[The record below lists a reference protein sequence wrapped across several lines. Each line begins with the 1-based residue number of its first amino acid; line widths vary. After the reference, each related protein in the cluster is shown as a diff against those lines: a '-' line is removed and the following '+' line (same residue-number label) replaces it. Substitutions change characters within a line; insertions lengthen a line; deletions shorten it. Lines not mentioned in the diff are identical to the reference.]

1 MSTVIQTK
9 TPWQLINP
17 PKEALVEEFVGKP
30 LTALR
35 TPAIVLD
42 KAIFA
47 QNCAKMHQNAKDW
60 GANFRAHLKTHKT
73 VEGSILQLVSDVDK
87 TDAVIVSTMMEAWEV
102 VRGGLIA
109 NGTIK
114 DLLYGLPVGFNKID
128 DLSALQAEMSK
139 YGGVVRIFIDHL
151 DQVRFLEEYEK
162 KQPNPKKW
170 SAFIKVDGG
179 QKRAGI
185 PVEPESFKAF
195 MKTVFA
201 SPVISVYGFY
211 SHAGD
216 SYGSTSLEQATS
228 YLTGEVRLANDAA
241 ALGLEVLAESPN
253 KAAHQ
258 QPFIL
263 SVGSTP
269 AAHSASAAARAHL
282 TSVLH
287 GKLELHAGNYPLL
300 DLQQLH
306 TTLIDRSRISQ
317 RVLAQVISY
326 YPGRGSD
333 GLDEAMCD
341 AGAIAMSKDV
351 GRIPGFG
358 EILGKSWKLG
368 RISQEHG
375 TLVQLPSQPGS
386 DAKLQVGDIIEI
398 VGQHA
403 CLIAAGHPWYYIVD
417 SSVEGGSDK
426 VVDIWIPWKGW

>member
-1 MSTVIQTK
+1 
-9 TPWQLINP
+9 
-17 PKEALVEEFVGKP
+17 
-30 LTALR
+30 
-35 TPAIVLD
+35 
-42 KAIFA
+42 
-47 QNCAKMHQNAKDW
+47 MHQNAKDW

-73 VEGSILQLVSDVDK
+73 VEGSVLQLVSDVDK

-114 DLLYGLPVGFNKID
+114 DLLYGLPVGFNKVD
-128 DLSALQAEMSK
+128 DLSALQDEMSK

-162 KQPNPKKW
+162 KQQNPKKW

-179 QKRAGI
+179 QKCRRAGI

-241 ALGLEVLAESPN
+241 ALGLEVLADSPN
-253 KAAHQ
+253 KEAHN
-258 QPFIL
+258 QPFVL

-269 AAHSASAAARAHL
+269 AAHSASAAARAQL
-282 TSVLH
+282 TSSLH

-326 YPGRGSD
+326 YPGRGND

-341 AGAIAMSKDV
+341 AGAIAMSKDT
-351 GRIPGFG
+351 GRISGFG

-386 DAKLQVGDIIEI
+386 DPKLQVGDIIEI

-426 VVDIWIPWKGW
+426 VVDIWVPWKGW